1 MTAGA
6 RDASAEMG
14 KDVLR
19 LARRHSARLFRTILL
34 AGSLAFAVSSC
45 TTNDPNMQ
53 LAMTPAA
60 PTVPGMM
67 ADVAASHTAANTDPA
82 TSTATS
88 TNPVGVASQAPANA
102 TPAPDGAAQVIAADR
117 QDADAILLPD
127 VVAYVPT
134 PNPVNPFAAAMPTLT
149 ADPATKGEALPLV
162 ALVPQ
167 PNPVASRQIPVPV
180 DIPAMPADPAPQAAA
195 YAEAAPA
202 SDAPKRRGFFASLFS
217 ASSGQAVVTR
227 ASAHEQPRIVA
238 SLDESN
244 ATPLIDAHAAVKPI
258 VNMVSDDETPAA
270 QHQGAD
276 SALPGVHS
284 GNSLFE
290 ITRKSGTGDNSDVDI
305 NEEGAAPVE
314 VASAAGMARLDPHGL
329 LLQRDT
335 VDTACLRPPLLAV
348 LKKIEQH
355 YGQKLVVTSGFR
367 SRVHNAAAR
376 GARNSLHMYC
386 AAADVQMPGVSKW
399 ELAAYARS
407 MPGRGGVGT
416 YCYTKSVHIDI
427 GPERDWN
434 WRCRRKRHRHR

>member
-1 MTAGA
+1 MQAPKL
-6 RDASAEMG
+6 G

-19 LARRHSARLFRTILL
+19 SARRHSARLLRTAFL

-53 LAMTPAA
+53 FAMAPAM

-67 ADVAASHTAANTDPA
+67 AEVATSQGTSNTDA
-82 TSTATS
+82 TTPTQAT
-88 TNPVGVASQAPANA
+88 VEANA
-102 TPAPDGAAQVIAADR
+102 TGPASAADTASA
-117 QDADAILLPD
+117 QDGGAPAMTAAAVQAGGDIPLPE

-134 PNPVNPFAAAMPTLT
+134 PNPENPFAVAMPGLDSGAT
-149 ADPATKGEALPLV
+149 AAAEALPAV
-162 ALVPQ
+162 ALIPE
-167 PNPVASRQIPVPV
+167 PNPVASGQFPVPV
-180 DIPAMPADPAPQAAA
+180 DIPAGADAAPQAAA
-195 YAEAAPA
+195 FAGTTPTPVPHK
-202 SDAPKRRGFFASLFS
+202 SRGFFASLF
-217 ASSGQAVVTR
+217 APSSDHSIVTR
-227 ASAHEQPRIVA
+227 ASAHQQPQIVA
-238 SLDESN
+238 SLDETG
-244 ATPLIDAHAAVKPI
+244 AKPLIDTHAPAKP
-258 VNMVSDDETPAA
+258 VVDMHSDDDAPTTAR
-270 QHQGAD
+270 D
-276 SALPGVHS
+276 SGGNPLPGVRS

-290 ITRKSGTGDNSDVDI
+290 ITRKSGTGDNSDIDI
-305 NEEGAAPVE
+305 NEEGAEPVQ

-329 LLQRDT
+329 LVQRDT
-335 VDTACLRPPLLAV
+335 VDTACLRPPLLNV

-355 YGQKLVVTSGFR
+355 YGRKLVVTSGYR

-376 GARNSLHMYC
+376 GAHNSLHMYC

-434 WRCRRKRHRHR
+434 WRCRRKRHRR

>member
-1 MTAGA
+1 
-6 RDASAEMG
+6 
-14 KDVLR
+14 
-19 LARRHSARLFRTILL
+19 
-34 AGSLAFAVSSC
+34 
-45 TTNDPNMQ
+45 MQ
-53 LAMTPAA
+53 IAMAPAM

-67 ADVAASHTAANTDPA
+67 AEVAAGQGTSNTSADTPTQATPMQATAEANPTGPASAADTAPAQDGGAPAMTAAAVEAGDDIP
-82 TSTATS
+82 
-88 TNPVGVASQAPANA
+88 
-102 TPAPDGAAQVIAADR
+102 
-117 QDADAILLPD
+117 LPE

-134 PNPVNPFAAAMPTLT
+134 PNPENPFAVVMPGLDSGSAA
-149 ADPATKGEALPLV
+149 AAEALPAV
-162 ALVPQ
+162 ALIPE
-167 PNPVASRQIPVPV
+167 PNPVASGQFPVPV
-180 DIPAMPADPAPQAAA
+180 DIPAGADAPPQATAYAGATPAP
-195 YAEAAPA
+195 APHK
-202 SDAPKRRGFFASLFS
+202 PRGFFASLF
-217 ASSGQAVVTR
+217 APSSDHNIVSK
-227 ASAHEQPRIVA
+227 ASAHEQPQIVA
-238 SLDESN
+238 SLDQ
-244 ATPLIDAHAAVKPI
+244 TDTKPLIDARAPAKP
-258 VNMVSDDETPAA
+258 VVDMHSDDEASTTA
-270 QHQGAD
+270 QD
-276 SALPGVHS
+276 SDGNPLPGVRS

-305 NEEGAAPVE
+305 NEEGAEPVQ

-355 YGQKLVVTSGFR
+355 YGRKLVVTSGYR

-376 GARNSLHMYC
+376 GARNSLHMFC

-434 WRCRRKRHRHR
+434 WRCRRKRHRR